1 MLPLE
6 CAITAIDQAN
16 QQDPN
21 RAEIAG
27 QLQAK
32 EYVYSQHMTR
42 WLFKLE
48 PNPSEL
54 MQIACRAQHLE
65 RWIIPRNTH
74 PMGLKGYY
82 QWRTACNEMHGQ
94 RAAEIMA
101 QCGYD
106 AQDCQHVATVI
117 SKRELRQDADTQLL
131 EDVACLVFLERY
143 FAEFYEQKPDY
154 DEEKWLRIVSRTWA
168 KMSERARAEGVRLAS
183 GLPDSLQKL
192 LKNTVQIVGLR
203 TN

>member
-1 MLPLE
+1 MSTERLKQTLQ
-6 CAITAIDQAN
+6 AIDLAN

-21 RAEIAG
+21 QAEFEG
-27 QLQAK
+27 QRQAK
-32 EYVYSQHMTR
+32 EYIYSQHMTR
-42 WLFKLE
+42 WLFNLE
-48 PNPSEL
+48 ANPSEL

-65 RWIIPRNTH
+65 RWTIARNTY
-74 PMGLKGYY
+74 PEGRAAYY
-82 QWRTACNEMHGQ
+82 QWRKACNIMHGQ

-101 QCGYD
+101 QCGYN

-143 FAEFYEQKPDY
+143 FAEFYEQNPDY

-168 KMSERARAEGVRLAS
+168 KMSERAQQKALKLADD
-183 GLPDSLQKL
+183 LPKHLLELLQSA
-192 LKNTVQIVGLR
+192 ID
-203 TN
+203 

>member
-21 RAEIAG
+21 QAGFEG

-32 EYVYSQHMTR
+32 EYIYSQHMTR

-48 PNPSEL
+48 NNPSEL

-65 RWIIPRNTH
+65 RWVIPRNTY
-74 PMGLKGYY
+74 PKGLKGYY

-101 QCGYD
+101 QSGY
-106 AQDCQHVATVI
+106 ATEDCEHVAMVI
-117 SKRELRQDADTQLL
+117 SKQALHHDADTQLL

-143 FAEFYEQKPDY
+143 FAEFYEQNPDY

-168 KMSERARAEGVRLAS
+168 KMSERARAEGLKLAS
-183 GLPDSLQKL
+183 GLPEKLHQL
-192 LKNTVQIVGLR
+192 LKTVVV
-203 TN
+203 